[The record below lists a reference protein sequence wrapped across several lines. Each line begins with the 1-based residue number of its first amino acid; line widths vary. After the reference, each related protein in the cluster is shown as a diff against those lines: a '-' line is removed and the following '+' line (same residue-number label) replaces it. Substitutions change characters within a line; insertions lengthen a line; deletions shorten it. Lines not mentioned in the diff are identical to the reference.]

1 MQAPLNK
8 FVEKMMTEEQAELGC
23 LLLDLDWV
31 RTNENRPIVD
41 AIIYLLRLRERE
53 LRAQEK
59 APDREDRG

>member
-1 MQAPLNK
+1 
-8 FVEKMMTEEQAELGC
+8 MTEEQAELGC